1 MILPVNLIT
10 AGTSTELSVGQK
22 VSPIALLSPRL
33 KSIDQ
38 AGLALNLLAEELCS
52 VLPGSV
58 KVESGPV
65 WSEQSSGLTGPSW
78 LSRLISEPVC

>member
-22 VSPIALLSPRL
+22 ASPIALLSPRL

-38 AGLALNLLAEELCS
+38 AGLALNLLVAELFS
-52 VLPGSV
+52 VFLA
-58 KVESGPV
+58 
-65 WSEQSSGLTGPSW
+65 QS
-78 LSRLISEPVC
+78 R

>member
-22 VSPIALLSPRL
+22 ASPIALPSPRL

-38 AGLALNLLAEELCS
+38 AGLALNLLAEELFS

-65 WSEQSSGLTGPSW
+65 WSEQFSGLTGPSW
-78 LSRLISEPVC
+78 LFRLISEPVC

>member
-22 VSPIALLSPRL
+22 ASPIALLIPRL

-38 AGLALNLLAEELCS
+38 AGLALNLLVAELFS

-58 KVESGPV
+58 EVENVPV
-65 WSEQSSGLTGPSW
+65 WPEQSSGLTGPSW
-78 LSRLISEPVC
+78 LFRLISEPVC